1 MRSVPTAQQALKRD
15 GRRCCNCGASAD
27 HAHHIVPLSLG
38 GLDALSNLVSLCG
51 SCHGAVH
58 GLDLTHHKQLT
69 RAGLAAA
76 KARGVK
82 LGGLRPNTLMENTR
96 AKAAAVERSELLR
109 PILAPM
115 AARGESL
122 RAMAKALAGLG
133 IKTRTGKAFSPST
146 VKLHLQRLGLLGKP
160 TTPSSHA

>member
-1 MRSVPTAQQALKRD
+1 MRSALTVQQALKRD
-15 GRRCCNCGASAD
+15 GRRCCNCGAAAD

-38 GLDALSNLVSLCG
+38 GLDVLSNLVSLCG

-58 GLDLTHHKQLT
+58 GLDLTHHRQLT
-69 RAGLAAA
+69 RAGMAAA

-82 LGGLRPNTLMENTR
+82 FGGLRPNTMTENTR

-122 RAMAKALAGLG
+122 RAMAEALAGLG
-133 IKTRTGKAFSPST
+133 ITTRKGKALSPSS
-146 VKLHLQRLGLLGKP
+146 VKNHLQRLALLGKP
-160 TTPSSHA
+160 PTPSIHA